1 MIQTERDYVKSLE
14 YVIENYVPMLL
25 KEEIPQAL
33 RGQRNVI
40 FGNIEKIYEFHSQHF
55 LKELERHENCP
66 LQVGES
72 FLKHVSVQ
80 PSINNN
86 VDRFRILT
94 RIMFAVQE
102 KKFYLYA
109 LYNKN
114 KPNSDSLMSEYGSAF
129 FKVSG
134 FDIVLSFQ
142 LTFLPYSDPF
152 YVYQRR
158 ALAIVKKSS

>member
-1 MIQTERDYVKSLE
+1 MREMIQTERDYVKSLE
-14 YVIENYVPMLL
+14 YVIENYVPMVL
-25 KEEIPQAL
+25 KEEVPQAL

-55 LKELERHENCP
+55 LKELERHESCP

-72 FLKHVSVQ
+72 FLKHVSSYVT
-80 PSINNN
+80 SVVSCKI
-86 VDRFRILT
+86 DRFRPDRVLT
-94 RIMFAVQE
+94 HAVFRIQE

-129 FKVSG
+129 FKVS
-134 FDIVLSFQ
+134 
-142 LTFLPYSDPF
+142 
-152 YVYQRR
+152 
-158 ALAIVKKSS
+158 